1 MTQTDISE
9 PCVDRPGAETSGEER
24 EVGLQP
30 LPGPPLPPKTLPRSW
45 QHRAEDGGRHH
56 HGEAKRQKLSLSL
69 QLRGVLETDL
79 DSASPPPQRWNK
91 SPERKLSQVSCDWRR
106 AVHVTPVLTSDW
118 LQDISAKVSKF
129 EALAQSQ
136 AEAGAEK
143 EAGGGSPGTKS
154 LWFYRDGLRAPATP
168 PPRPA
173 QLTMAPAPSHLPAP
187 APDPELMTRSCAAV
201 LGSGEA
207 AAPGSESSLV
217 MSRSLGPA
225 STVTSSPCLPSL
237 APVAAKPPP
246 PPLPPKQR
254 AQSPPPRPVSKEL
267 RLEDI
272 LLLCAEYERQIE
284 AEKQELVAAAGQA
297 RLEAA
302 APLSPVSSPSATLQ
316 PRIKTNGSL
325 PRDGKRLPSPAR
337 SLPPTSPLVASLETD
352 NSGSYSQ

>member
-1 MTQTDISE
+1 M
-9 PCVDRPGAETSGEER
+9 DRPGAETSGEKR
-24 EVGLQP
+24 EVSLQP
-30 LPGPPLPPKTLPRSW
+30 LAGPPLPPKTLPRSW

-106 AVHVTPVLTSDW
+106 AGHVTPVLTADW

-187 APDPELMTRSCAAV
+187 APEPELMTRSCVAV
-201 LGSGEA
+201 LDSGEA
-207 AAPGSESSLV
+207 AAPGSESSSLV
-217 MSRSLGPA
+217 MSRSQGPA
-225 STVTSSPCLPSL
+225 SIVTSSPCLPSL

-254 AQSPPPRPVSKEL
+254 TQSPPPRPVSKEL

-284 AEKQELVAAAGQA
+284 AEKQELVAAQVAAAGQA

-337 SLPPTSPLVASLETD
+337 SLPPTSPLVSSLETD
-352 NSGSYSQ
+352 NSGSCCSQQ

>member
-1 MTQTDISE
+1 MTS
-9 PCVDRPGAETSGEER
+9 
-24 EVGLQP
+24 
-30 LPGPPLPPKTLPRSW
+30 
-45 QHRAEDGGRHH
+45 
-56 HGEAKRQKLSLSL
+56 
-69 QLRGVLETDL
+69 
-79 DSASPPPQRWNK
+79 
-91 SPERKLSQVSCDWRR
+91 
-106 AVHVTPVLTSDW
+106 VLTSDS